1 MQNNASQFSSG
12 RRKTPRPA
20 LVIFFSLITD
30 SFTHLKI
37 RIPRFLLAA
46 LVVFF
51 ILPFPMR
58 ANPTPAERVA
68 AIQTALRDA
77 KLDGWLF
84 YDFRASD
91 PLAPRI
97 LMLGEDA
104 SGSRRWFYYIPASG
118 ESTKIVH
125 SIERS
130 KLDPLPGKRLVYR
143 GWEEQRARLRETLVS
158 PEKKKLRVAMQYSP
172 MNDIPYISRVDA
184 GTIELIRSFGVD
196 IVTSAELV
204 QQFEAVLTPEQK
216 QSHVEA
222 SDKMHHILLEAFAEI
237 GRNIRAEKAMTE
249 YDIQQFIAR
258 RLEEE
263 GMERESGIVAVN
275 ANTANPHYFP
285 TREAHS
291 PIKRGDFVLLDIVS
305 KLRKPGAICTDQTW
319 TGYVGETVPEEF
331 TRIFNIV
338 REARDA
344 ATEFVRKNVR
354 EDKSI
359 RGAEVDDVSR
369 GVIKRAGFA
378 EQFTHRTG
386 HSIGEEGHGNGVN
399 IDNFETR
406 DSRRITPGVCFSI
419 EPGIYLEGKFGVR
432 SEIDVYVAEK
442 EIEVTGQPIQTE
454 IVAILKAQ

>member
-1 MQNNASQFSSG
+1 MKSKLLF
-12 RRKTPRPA
+12 
-20 LVIFFSLITD
+20 V
-30 SFTHLKI
+30 
-37 RIPRFLLAA
+37 LAA
-46 LVVFF
+46 S
-51 ILPFPMR
+51 ILSMSSSLMR

-68 AIQTALRDA
+68 AIQKALQAA

-84 YDFRASD
+84 YDFRKSD

-97 LMLGEDA
+97 LMLGENA
-104 SGSRRWFYYIPASG
+104 FGSRRWFYYIPATG
-118 ESTKIVH
+118 EPTKIVH
-125 SIERS
+125 SIERA
-130 KLDPLPGKRLVYR
+130 KLDALPGKRLVYR
-143 GWEEQRARLRETLVS
+143 GWEEQHSHLRETLS
-158 PEKKKLRVAMQYSP
+158 KQKRIAMQYSP
-172 MNDIPYISRVDA
+172 MNDIPYMSRVDA
-184 GTIELIRSFGVD
+184 GTIELVRSFGPE

-204 QQFEAVLTPEQK
+204 QQFEAVLTPAQK

-222 SDKMHHILLEAFAEI
+222 SDKMHRVLLEAFAEI
-237 GRNIRAEKAMTE
+237 ARNIRAEKPITE

-263 GMERESGIVAVN
+263 GMNREEGIVAVN

-285 TREAHS
+285 TREANL
-291 PIKRGDFVLLDIVS
+291 PIKRGDFVLLDVVS
-305 KLRKPGAICTDQTW
+305 KLRQPGAICTDQTW
-319 TGYVGETVPEEF
+319 TGYVGDSVPDEF
-331 TRIFNIV
+331 VRIFNIV

-354 EDKSI
+354 EGKSI

-369 GVIKRAGFA
+369 GVIKRAGYA

-406 DSRRITPGVCFSI
+406 DARRITPGVCFSI

-432 SEIDVYVAEK
+432 SEIDVYVGEK
-442 EIEVTGQPIQTE
+442 DIEVTGQPIQTE
-454 IVAILKAQ
+454 IVPILKTQ

>member
-1 MQNNASQFSSG
+1 MKQKPLF
-12 RRKTPRPA
+12 
-20 LVIFFSLITD
+20 V
-30 SFTHLKI
+30 
-37 RIPRFLLAA
+37 LAA
-46 LVVFF
+46 F
-51 ILPFPMR
+51 IAFVATSSMR
-58 ANPTPAERVA
+58 ADPTPAERVT
-68 AIQTALRDA
+68 AIQTALREA

-84 YDFRASD
+84 YDFRGSD
-91 PLAPRI
+91 PLAARI
-97 LMLGEDA
+97 LMLGEGA
-104 SGSRRWFYYIPASG
+104 SGSRRWYYYIPASG
-118 ESTKIVH
+118 EPAKIVH

-143 GWEEQRARLRETLVS
+143 GWEEQHARLRETLSPVVAGVS
-158 PEKKKLRVAMQYSP
+158 PATDQPRTADTAAATAKKKPMRVAMQYSP

-184 GTIELIRSFGVD
+184 GTIELVRSFGVEL
-196 IVTSAELV
+196 VTSAELV
-204 QQFEAVLTPEQK
+204 QQFEAVLTPAQK

-222 SDKMHHILLEAFAEI
+222 SDKMHRIILEAFAEI
-237 GRNIRAEKAMTE
+237 ARNIRADEAMTE

-258 RLEEE
+258 RCEEE
-263 GMERESGIVAVN
+263 GMERENGIVAVN

-285 TREAHS
+285 TREANL

-305 KLRKPGAICTDQTW
+305 KLRQPGAICTDQTW
-319 TGYVGETVPEEF
+319 TGYVGEGVPEEF

-354 EDKSI
+354 EGKSI

-369 GVIKRAGFA
+369 GVIKRAGYGD
-378 EQFTHRTG
+378 QFTHRTG

-432 SEIDVYVAEK
+432 SEIDVYVADK
-442 EIEVTGQPIQTE
+442 DIEVTGQPIQTE
-454 IVAILKAQ
+454 IVAILKAP